1 MPKIVTLYHKED
13 GAVDFKSADVSEVLI
28 HKDEWSDKPWTK
40 DQVDQAPAPILAQGD
55 GDRPRT
61 KKPRPVDEPAVTK

>member
-40 DQVDQAPAPILAQGD
+40 DQVDQAPADPCAGRR
-55 GDRPRT
+55 RPAAHEKAAACR
-61 KKPRPVDEPAVTK
+61 